1 MVLNYDNKK
10 IIAILKYAKKLNFK
24 ERVLLAINIL
34 ESNYITVENDTIL
47 KELYKILCKIDERY
61 MKTSYINFFDYK
73 HLLMVSAKISELPK
87 SKQTI
92 IANKIFYNIFKNVKN
107 KIL

>member
-10 IIAILKYAKKLNFK
+10 IIAKLKYAKKLNFK

-61 MKTSYINFFDYK
+61 TKTSYINFFDYK

-92 IANKIFYNIFKNVKN
+92 IANEVFYNIFKNVKN
-107 KIL
+107 KNL

>member
-1 MVLNYDNKK
+1 M
-10 IIAILKYAKKLNFK
+10 
-24 ERVLLAINIL
+24 LLAINIL
-34 ESNYITVENDTIL
+34 ESNYIVVKDDAVL
-47 KELYKILCKIDERY
+47 KELYRILGKIDEQDT
-61 MKTSYINFFDYK
+61 KTNYINFFDYK

-92 IANKIFYNIFKNVKN
+92 IANEIFYNIFKNVKN